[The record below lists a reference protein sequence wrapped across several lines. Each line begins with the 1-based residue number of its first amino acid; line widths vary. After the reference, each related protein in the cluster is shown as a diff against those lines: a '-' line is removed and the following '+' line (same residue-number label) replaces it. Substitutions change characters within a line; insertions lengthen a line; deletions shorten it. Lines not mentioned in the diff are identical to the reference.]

1 MRLKLAVLFS
11 VAAGIIVTTVAA
23 SPAATTT
30 ARLVRVTSPVSR
42 GNNATLVAQVIPAR
56 TCSITLTYKSGP
68 SQAQGLYPKR
78 PSNGRVSWT
87 WKVGTRTTP
96 GRWPIQVACGSAG
109 SFRTSFVVT
118 Y

>member
-1 MRLKLAVLFS
+1 M
-11 VAAGIIVTTVAA
+11 TTVAA

-42 GNNATLVAQVIPAR
+42 GNSATLVARVVPSR
-56 TCSITLTYKSGP
+56 TCSITVTYKSGR

-87 WKVGTRTTP
+87 
-96 GRWPIQVACGSAG
+96 
-109 SFRTSFVVT
+109 